1 MEAMRTGASQRRSP
15 ALGVGGV
22 RALLYVLFVVAG
34 VAQAAIVPL
43 LPRISDRYHLPG
55 AQTALLLALP
65 GLASLV
71 VSLPAGIASDRL
83 GARRMTLVAG
93 GLICV
98 SSLAQAVPSLE
109 VLLAGRAVFGLAF
122 GAIWTTGMAWLAELQ
137 GARSASLGA
146 PVTYSS
152 VGVMAGPA
160 LSGALAQQAGV
171 GAPFLLLA
179 AAAAVV
185 TATLVAV
192 GSGAGGAPAVDPLVP
207 QRPPVAEPPGRV
219 ADGLQEPLA
228 PGDAIL
234 ADPGVSLRE
243 MCRLLARPRVGAAA
257 GALVISGAVSSVS
270 QLLISTGLHRAGLS
284 TSAIGLAFTAG
295 AVCYISVSGAVV
307 RLGGRVLTLR
317 FNALA
322 AVLAAVGLAPAP
334 RGAISTVAYGLAS
347 GQRRGSATGDGVV
360 FGLLNGAWAAATV
373 LAPVIAGAFAQSS
386 GAAAGYLTAIV
397 PSAAIAVWVAI
408 AARGEPRGPAGRR
421 RAPAPQTPEPR
432 LEAGAAGAPVAV
444 VAGAGGRLGEREAA
458 KNLGDD
464 GAGLEGLAEVGAL
477 LRGVALAAVEGDED
491 QQRTGQRRQMLR
503 VVARARP
510 RLARRDAKPRR
521 RRQRRLHEPAV
532 HRDRLAAAHQLDVG
546 SHPAALGDRGG
557 RGTDLG
563 LQLRERA

>member
-1 MEAMRTGASQRRSP
+1 M
-15 ALGVGGV
+15 

-322 AVLAAVGLAPAP
+322 AVLAAVGLAPAVISPGAVALVAALLLATAP

-373 LAPVIAGAFAQSS
+373 LAPVIAGAVAQSS